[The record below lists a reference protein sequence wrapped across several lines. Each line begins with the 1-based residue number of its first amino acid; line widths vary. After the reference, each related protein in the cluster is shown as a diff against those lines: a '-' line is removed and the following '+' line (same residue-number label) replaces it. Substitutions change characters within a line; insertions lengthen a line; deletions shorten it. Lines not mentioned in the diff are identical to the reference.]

1 MSKTEPVVIIEDE
14 TKIPAV
20 YKIVVF
26 MPNLP
31 AIKQALECGVS
42 VPGAR
47 LEVGKEEPGG
57 A

>member
-1 MSKTEPVVIIEDE
+1 MSKAEPVVVIEDE

-20 YKIVVF
+20 YKIVTF
-26 MPNLP
+26 TPNLP

-47 LEVGKEEPGG
+47 LETEEESRGV
-57 A
+57 